1 MRPRVQAVCFA
12 RKISRGMFFVPL
24 PCCAFGNVI
33 VLRLWRQQYIIEQK
47 LIPRCCGLCA
57 GQKAIRPYWRNYFDQ
72 TDALVY
78 VIDCSDRRR
87 IDETCAELQELL
99 QEERLAG
106 VPLLVF
112 ANKQDLLN
120 AMKEDEVVHPKLRA
134 SHTRTLI
141 CDDLSP
147 LCCPPMMRPVL
158 FLSFFTSLSRPLGH
172 FPFPAFLSPP
182 PRHLPSFFVLPA
194 SHCLPK
200 TKFLFRLGEFHPCLV
215 ILLS

>member
-1 MRPRVQAVCFA
+1 M
-12 RKISRGMFFVPL
+12 SRYRAAPL
-24 PCCAFGNVI
+24 VTLTCCASAI
-33 VLRLWRQQYIIEQK
+33 QALTKK

-120 AMKEDEVVHPKLRA
+120 AMKEDEVVHPKQRA

-172 FPFPAFLSPP
+172 FPFPAVLSPP

-194 SHCLPK
+194 SLCLPK
-200 TKFLFRLGEFHPCLV
+200 TKFLFRFGEFRPCLV

>member
-1 MRPRVQAVCFA
+1 MRPRVQTVCFA

-33 VLRLWRQQYIIEQK
+33 VLRLWRQQYSIEQK

-120 AMKEDEVVHPKLRA
+120 AMKEDEVVHPKQRA

-147 LCCPPMMRPVL
+147 LCPPPMMRPVL

-194 SHCLPK
+194 SLCLPE
-200 TKFLFRLGEFHPCLV
+200 TKFLFRLGQFRPCLV

>member
-1 MRPRVQAVCFA
+1 
-12 RKISRGMFFVPL
+12 
-24 PCCAFGNVI
+24 

-172 FPFPAFLSPP
+172 FPFSAFLSPPLRHLPSPAFLSPP

-194 SHCLPK
+194 SLCLPE
-200 TKFLFRLGEFHPCLV
+200 TKFLFRLGQFRPCLV